1 MKRIAI
7 VYGLYFF
14 IGLVSIFLLSYV
26 SGLAANYELRIVNG
40 LIHTLVLYY
49 GIKQLR
55 IEKPGTHQNYV
66 SGVAQGLY
74 VGGVGTILF
83 GVFMVLF
90 LTFNTNFLVELQ
102 AASGWE
108 NRLTPLM
115 AGVFVVM
122 EGVAV
127 SLIGA
132 YLMTRYVDMRL
143 ERKAGAGR
151 AYASRGKVQPSGSN

>member
-14 IGLVSIFLLSYV
+14 AGLVAIFLISYAAGV
-26 SGLAANYELRIVNG
+26 AANYELRIING
-40 LIHTLVLYY
+40 LLHTVVLYY

-55 IEKPGTHQNYV
+55 IVKPSTHQNYV
-66 SGVAQGLY
+66 SGVAQGIY
-74 VGGVGTILF
+74 VGAVGTILF
-83 GVFMVLF
+83 MIFIILF
-90 LTFNTNFLVELQ
+90 LALNQSFLAELQ
-102 AASGWE
+102 AASGW
-108 NRLTPLM
+108 RTLLTPIM
-115 AGVFVVM
+115 AGTFVFM

-143 ERKAGAGR
+143 EQKAGAGR
-151 AYASRGKVQPSGSN
+151 AYASRGEL